1 MAQSPT
7 IHTLRAAPSPRHE
20 HLSGTFTV
28 ALASETEWLRQVVVH
43 SPGEEVALVS
53 PENRQDLLFE
63 DILFV
68 GNARNEHLLMVAVCE
83 KIAGSPD
90 SVLELTALLRE
101 AFLQEDA
108 RYFFI
113 ERVCRAAR
121 ERNLHAFE
129 GDLKRLSPEELHV
142 FAITGASPLPIV
154 LDPVPNLMFIRDV
167 AAAVLDHMIVGNPAN
182 AVRTRE
188 ANIVETVLRFH
199 PGFADVRERVI
210 SLPHGIT
217 FEGGDLIIAD
227 ERVVLL
233 GHSERTS
240 FGGVMAIAQTLFD
253 RTPIEHVLMVD
264 LPKAR
269 SCMHLDTVF
278 TFVSEDECVVFPPL
292 IDRGNGGN
300 VVHFTR
306 GDGSGRF
313 FSQVRPN
320 LKEALQSVL
329 GRELSY
335 IPCGGNEP
343 LSQRREQWTDGAN
356 FFAVA
361 PGAVVGYERNGQT
374 FEAMR
379 RRGYRVV
386 SARGFLS
393 YYSESEYVPGE
404 KVAIKLEGTELSR
417 GRGGPRCMTLPI
429 RRGAA

>member
-1 MAQSPT
+1 MGHSPP
-7 IHTLRAAPSPRHE
+7 IHTLRVASSRHE
-20 HLSGTFTV
+20 HLTEKFSV
-28 ALASETEWLRQVVVH
+28 DLSSETGLLEQVVVH

-68 GNARNEHLLMVAVCE
+68 GNARQEHLLMVAVCE
-83 KIAGSPD
+83 KIIGRTGA
-90 SVLELTALLRE
+90 VLELTALLRD
-101 AFLQEDA
+101 AFIQEDA

-113 ERVCRAAR
+113 ERVCRAAP

-129 GDLKRLSPEELHV
+129 GDLKRLSPEELHT
-142 FAITGASPLPIV
+142 FALTGHSPFPIA
-154 LDPVPNLMFIRDV
+154 LDPVPNLMFVRDI
-167 AAAVLDHMIVGNPAN
+167 AASVLDHVIVGNPAN

-188 ANIVETVLRFH
+188 SAIVETVLRFH
-199 PGFADVRERVI
+199 PGFAATRDSI
-210 SLPHGIT
+210 LSLPDGVT

-233 GHSERTS
+233 GNSERTS
-240 FGGVMAIAQTLFD
+240 FGGVMAIAQALFD
-253 RTPIEHVLMVD
+253 RTPVEHVLMVD

-278 TFVSEDECVVFPPL
+278 TFVSIDECVVFPPL
-292 IDRGNGGN
+292 IDRTNSGN

-306 GDGSGRF
+306 GDEPGRF
-313 FSQVRPN
+313 LSQVRPN
-320 LKEALQSVL
+320 LKEALQAAMD
-329 GRELSY
+329 RELTY

-361 PGAVVGYERNGQT
+361 PGAVVGYERNAQT

-379 RRGYRVV
+379 RSGYRIV

-393 YYSESEYVPGE
+393 YHSESEYAPGE
-404 KVAIKLEGTELSR
+404 KIAIKLEGTELSR